1 MMFNSNACKIL
12 LGDCLELM
20 KELEDE
26 SIDMILTDP
35 PYMISREAKIARS
48 RNPLK
53 RGKYK
58 GNDISLMF
66 GEWDI
71 FETEDQYW
79 EFIYAAL
86 EQFKR
91 ILKTGSHM
99 LIFFDKFKITP
110 LVEWCRK
117 NDFIARQPLW
127 WLKSNP
133 CPMARKVSFMSAHEL
148 IFWATKHTTSRKV
161 STFHFELGQHP
172 DYFVH
177 CIPPKKSKSDGI
189 RQHPCQK
196 PVKLMEWL
204 ISYLSNE
211 NDTILDPFAGSGTTG
226 VAAINLNRKC
236 ILIEKSPHY
245 YSVIISRLKPL
256 LSQRNLNNI

>member
-1 MMFNSNACKIL
+1 MFNSNACKIL

-71 FETEDQYW
+71 FETED
-79 EFIYAAL
+79 
-86 EQFKR
+86 
-91 ILKTGSHM
+91 
-99 LIFFDKFKITP
+99 
-110 LVEWCRK
+110 
-117 NDFIARQPLW
+117 
-127 WLKSNP
+127 KSNP

>member
-1 MMFNSNACKIL
+1 MTDYCKIIR
-12 LGDCLELM
+12 GDCLEVM
-20 KELEDE
+20 KGIKEE

-53 RGKYK
+53 RRSKYQGK
-58 GNDISLMF
+58 DISLMF

-71 FETEDQYW
+71 FETEEQYW
-79 EFIYAAL
+79 EFIYSAL

-91 ILKTGSHM
+91 ILKAGGHM

-117 NDFIARQPLW
+117 NDFLPRQPLY
-127 WLKSNP
+127 WLKNNP
-133 CPMARKVSFMSAHEL
+133 CPMARKVSFMTAHEF
-148 IFWATKHTTSRKV
+148 IFWATKHTTSRKY
-161 STFHFELGQHP
+161 STFHYELGQHP
-172 DYFVH
+172 DYFIH

-196 PVKLMEWL
+196 PVKLLEWL

-211 NDTILDPFAGSGTTG
+211 NEVILDPFAGSGSTG
-226 VAAINLNRKC
+226 VAALNLNRKC
-236 ILIEKSPHY
+236 ILIEKSPQY
-245 YSVIISRLKPL
+245 CEVIESRIKPIL
-256 LSQRNLNNI
+256 TQRNLNNI